1 MRKLKHTMIAGTR
14 NINYLRI
21 SVTDRCN
28 FRCRYCIPAAPFK
41 FIEHDNIARYEEILR
56 IVRIGCDMGITK
68 VRVTGGEPFVRK
80 GIFFFI
86 RQLCRISQLKD
97 ISITTNGS
105 RLNRD
110 KIKELMDMGIQ
121 RLNFSLD
128 TLVPEKFIWITRRD
142 RFHKVWDS
150 IMAAHDLGMSP
161 IKINTVALKGF
172 NDDEIQAIA
181 GLTLKYPFHVRF
193 IEYMQMGDTDVDAS
207 RQILTRDIKNLITG
221 AHGPL
226 TAVPKGANDG
236 PAKPYVLAGAP
247 GILGFITPVSSH
259 FCSEC
264 NRLRLTSRG
273 TLRPCLLQNN
283 ETDILTPLRNGAD
296 DEALK
301 QIMVTALKDKP
312 LCHNLE
318 KRTARDMPLNHMT
331 SIGG

>member
-1 MRKLKHTMIAGTR
+1 MIAGTR

-28 FRCRYCIPAAPFK
+28 FRCRYCVPAAPFK
-41 FIEHDNIARYEEILR
+41 VIEHERIARYEEILKV
-56 IVRIGCDMGITK
+56 VRIGCEMGITK
-68 VRVTGGEPFVRK
+68 VRITGGEPFVRK
-80 GIFFFI
+80 GILSFLH
-86 RQLCRISQLKD
+86 RLCDIPQLKD

-110 KIKELMDMGIQ
+110 KIQELVDMGIQ

-128 TLVPEKFIWITRRD
+128 TLDPEKFVHITRRD
-142 RFHKVWDS
+142 RFQRVWDS

-181 GLTLKYPFHVRF
+181 GLTQTYPFHVRF
-193 IEYMQMGDTDVDAS
+193 IEYMPMGNTDVGS
-207 RQILTRDIKNLITG
+207 EGQILTSDLKKIIEA

-226 TAVPKGANDG
+226 TIVQKGINDG
-236 PAKPYVLAGAP
+236 PARLYKLPDAS

-273 TLRPCLLQNN
+273 TLRPCLLSNK
-283 ETDILTPLRNGAD
+283 ETDILTPLRNGVD
-296 DEALK
+296 DEQLK

-312 LCHNLE
+312 LHHNLDT
-318 KRTARDMPLNHMT
+318 RTARDVPLNHMT

>member
-1 MRKLKHTMIAGTR
+1 MIAGTR

-41 FIEHDNIARYEEILR
+41 VIEHNSIARYEEILR
-56 IVRIGCDMGITK
+56 LVRIGCDIGITK
-68 VRVTGGEPFVRK
+68 VRITGGEPFVRK
-80 GIFFFI
+80 GIFSFLRRLSSI
-86 RQLCRISQLKD
+86 PQLED
-97 ISITTNGS
+97 ISVTTNGS
-105 RLNRD
+105 RLNRE
-110 KIKELMDMGIQ
+110 KIKELIDMGIQ
-121 RLNFSLD
+121 RLNVSLD
-128 TLVPEKFIWITRRD
+128 TLVPEKFIQITQRD
-142 RFHKVWDS
+142 RFQRVWDN

-172 NDDEIQAIA
+172 NDDEIHSIA
-181 GLTLKYPFHVRF
+181 GLTREYPFHVRF
-193 IEYMQMGDTDVDAS
+193 IEYMPMGNTDVGAAW
-207 RQILTRDIKNLITG
+207 QILTRDIKNLIIN

-226 TAVPKGANDG
+226 TAVTKGANDG
-236 PAKPYVLAGAP
+236 PAKPYKLAGAP

-273 TLRPCLLQNN
+273 TLRPCLLKNN
-283 ETDILTPLRNGAD
+283 ETDILTPLRKGGD

-301 QIMVTALKDKP
+301 QIMVAALKDKP

-318 KRTARDMPLNHMT
+318 ERTARDVPLNHMT

>member
-1 MRKLKHTMIAGTR
+1 
-14 NINYLRI
+14 
-21 SVTDRCN
+21 
-28 FRCRYCIPAAPFK
+28 
-41 FIEHDNIARYEEILR
+41 
-56 IVRIGCDMGITK
+56 MGITK
-68 VRVTGGEPFVRK
+68 VRITGGEPFVRK
-80 GIFFFI
+80 GIFSFL
-86 RQLCRISQLKD
+86 RRLCRIPQLKD

-110 KIKELMDMGIQ
+110 QIKELMDMGIQ

-128 TLVPEKFIWITRRD
+128 TLVPEKFIRITQRD
-142 RFHKVWDS
+142 RFQRVWDS

-181 GLTLKYPFHVRF
+181 GLTWKYPFHVRF
-193 IEYMQMGDTDVDAS
+193 IEYMPMGNTDLGEDQ
-207 RQILTRDIKNLITG
+207 QILTQDIKNIIID

-226 TAVPKGANDG
+226 TVVPKGLNDG
-236 PAKPYVLAGAP
+236 PAKTYRLAGAP

-273 TLRPCLLQNN
+273 TIRPCLLRNN

-301 QIMVTALKDKP
+301 QIILAALKDKP
-312 LCHNLE
+312 LDHNLE
-318 KRTARDMPLNHMT
+318 KRTAQDIPLNHMT

>member
-1 MRKLKHTMIAGTR
+1 MIAGTR
-14 NINYLRI
+14 NINYMRI

-28 FRCRYCIPAAPFK
+28 FRCRYCVPAAPFTV
-41 FIEHDNIARYEEILR
+41 IEHERIARYEEILKV
-56 IVRIGCDMGITK
+56 VRIGCEMGITK
-68 VRVTGGEPFVRK
+68 VRITGGEPFVRK
-80 GIFFFI
+80 GIFSFLH
-86 RQLCRISQLKD
+86 RLCGIDQLKD

-110 KIKELMDMGIQ
+110 KIQELIDMGIQ

-128 TLVPEKFIWITRRD
+128 TLDPKKFVQITQRD
-142 RFHKVWDS
+142 RFQRVWDS

-172 NDDEIQAIA
+172 NDDEIQTIA
-181 GLTLKYPFHVRF
+181 GLTQTYPFHVRF
-193 IEYMQMGDTDVDAS
+193 IEYMPMGNTDVGTEG
-207 RQILTRDIKNLITG
+207 QILTNDLKKIIEEV
-221 AHGPL
+221 HGPL
-226 TAVPKGANDG
+226 TVVQKGINDG
-236 PAKPYVLAGAP
+236 PARLYKLADAS

-273 TLRPCLLQNN
+273 TLRPCLLSNR

-296 DEALK
+296 DEQLK

-312 LCHNLE
+312 LHHNLDT
-318 KRTARDMPLNHMT
+318 RTAQDVPLNHMT